1 MEMDRTKKKL
11 LFFVIL
17 FAMTAVFS
25 RQSQA
30 AGQKNSDIPLPARIA
45 LSEAGKLMNRHSYD
59 QALEILRAF
68 QAKCGSSSASYA
80 EGCRHPEVFFASG
93 CCHMMK
99 NRWKQAA
106 EAFEQT
112 VKKDPAHV
120 SAWLNLAKAC
130 YELGDYSRAGHA
142 FSKAYDSGS
151 DKNPEHL
158 YYSAAAY
165 LMAKQPDPGIAAFE
179 KLFRNHPG
187 KVRTEWR
194 ENLVHAMLTANRQ
207 KQALPHIRLLA
218 EHYSG
223 EKQVQWQEILLHQ
236 YMQLGMRKEAC
247 NYAEFLTRQSP
258 TCSKWWKALA
268 HVELQDSKH
277 KSALVALTIY
287 SYLESLSEQEAGLL
301 ADLHM
306 QVGIPSKAA
315 PLYESS
321 LRNRFDSRMLQN
333 FVIALQQTGQSEKAL
348 EVLKRFAPGSKEP
361 EMLRLKNNLL
371 YHIERTQETDRACG
385 QMAKTAS
392 RQGGPG

>member
-1 MEMDRTKKKL
+1 MDRTKTN
-11 LFFVIL
+11 LFL
-17 FAMTAVFS
+17 FAVLFALTAVFP
-25 RQSQA
+25 RQSPA
-30 AGQKNSDIPLPARIA
+30 AAQKRSDIPLPARIA
-45 LSEAGKLMNRHSYD
+45 LSEAGKLMNTHSYD

-68 QAKCGSSSASYA
+68 QAKGAGLSAA
-80 EGCRHPEVFFASG
+80 APDPEGWRHPEVFFASG
-93 CCHMMK
+93 CCHLMK

-112 VKKDPAHV
+112 VKKAPNHV

-130 YELGDYSRAGHA
+130 YELGDCSRSGQA
-142 FSKAYDSGS
+142 FAKAYDSSS

-179 KLFRNHPG
+179 RLFKNHPG

-207 KQALPHIRLLA
+207 KQALPHIRVLA
-218 EHYSG
+218 EQYSG

-258 TCSKWWKALA
+258 TCSRWWKALA
-268 HVELQDSKH
+268 HVHLQDSQH
-277 KSALVALTIY
+277 KSALVALTVY
-287 SYLESLSEQEAGLL
+287 SYLEPLSGQEASLL

-306 QVGIPSKAA
+306 QVGIPAKAA
-315 PLYESS
+315 PLYEKS
-321 LRNRFDSRMLQN
+321 LQNRFDSRMLQN
-333 FVIALQQTGQSEKAL
+333 LVIALQQTGQPEKAL
-348 EVLKRFAPGSKEP
+348 EALKHFAPGSKDSDL
-361 EMLRLKNNLL
+361 LRLKNNLL
-371 YHIERTQETDRACG
+371 HHIERSQETDRACV
-385 QMAKTAS
+385 QMAKTS
-392 RQGGPG
+392 TKPGGSG

>member
-1 MEMDRTKKKL
+1 MDRTKKKL
-11 LFFVIL
+11 LVFVIF
-17 FAMTAVFS
+17 FAMAAVFP
-25 RQSQA
+25 RQSPA
-30 AGQKNSDIPLPARIA
+30 AAQKRGDIPLSARIA
-45 LSEAGKLMNRHSYD
+45 LSEAGKLMNRQAYD

-68 QAKCGSSSASYA
+68 QAKGAGLAAA
-80 EGCRHPEVFFASG
+80 ESDSQGYHHAEVFFAAG
-93 CCHMMK
+93 TCHLMK

-106 EAFEQT
+106 QAFEQS
-112 VKKDPAHV
+112 VKKDPGHV

-130 YELGDYSRAGHA
+130 YESSDYSRAGHA
-142 FSKAYDSGS
+142 FAKAYDSSS

-218 EHYSG
+218 EQYSG

-247 NYAEFLTRQSP
+247 NYAESLTRQSP

-287 SYLESLSEQEAGLL
+287 SYLESLSEQEARLI

-306 QVGIPSKAA
+306 QLGIPAKAA

-321 LRNRFDSRMLQN
+321 LRKKFDSRMLQN
-333 FVIALQQTGQSEKAL
+333 LVIALQQMGQPEKAL
-348 EVLKRFAPGSKEP
+348 ETLKRFAPESKEP

-371 YHIERTQETDRACG
+371 HHIQRSQETERACV
-385 QMAKTAS
+385 QMAKTAG